1 MGPARTQ
8 GPSRD
13 ERIMIDTRLNKILEE
28 VYIGHTASKLM
39 CAYDLNSRYDYWNA
53 KVFDGQLPR
62 VQLRWAT
69 LKSVTG
75 KIVAQMNRQTG
86 EITIRHITIS
96 DTYKRSDEKLDS
108 VLLHEMCHAYVLSVL
123 KRNDNHGFY
132 FMDIRDK
139 AMAKSGVKITITD
152 LVTDEISEDVDV
164 PEFVVLMLDKDNG
177 RIWMQMI
184 AMRSWTSNPSIW
196 EQLTGAYE
204 NHEIV
209 AVASTDKKLYFS
221 HTLQKKYSSR
231 WYIINK
237 QRMEDYIR
245 GGRVI
250 NRHEPKEMSKAASV
264 RTEQIALRVANTIIA
279 SSAEKEVERLLKFL
293 LKGTPFQN
301 KAFAVGGYVRDE
313 VLGLEAKD
321 LDIVVEIQGG
331 AEKLTKF
338 IHSVFST
345 DISTPRQMGAAYP
358 IWEITFKDDVIF
370 DGETY
375 KTAGAVI
382 QFADTQ
388 KEMFPDDSSRQ
399 RTVEYGTLGEDVE
412 RRDFTVN
419 MLMKDL
425 SSGELKDLTGV
436 SIQDIKD
443 GVLRGHPAVNFDK
456 ILSDDPLRMIRL
468 VRFQVKYG
476 WAVPMSVLK
485 AVKRNAARINIVSA
499 ERIRDELIKIMNLG
513 KLAQAVKMMKAI
525 GLLQHILPEVQTLG
539 ETEHEM
545 KNGHHQEGDVLKHT
559 LLVLQNAK
567 PGVESQLAALLHDIG
582 KPASQEVVEGT
593 IRFIGHEKVGGEITE
608 AIMRRLKFDNDV
620 VGKVRTMVESHM
632 RPHHLTRDDEV
643 GPKAL
648 RKFIQDVGEE
658 LVEAI
663 LDLAEADSLGTLP
676 AQNVIPGLRE
686 RIEEVKKPA
695 AQAEKLPLD
704 GNDIQRLLGVK
715 PGREVGM
722 ALKFLKD
729 ENYEWA
735 LAGKVMTK
743 ADAEK
748 LILEKFR
755 PEPV

>member
-1 MGPARTQ
+1 
-8 GPSRD
+8 
-13 ERIMIDTRLNKILEE
+13 MIDTRLNKILEN
-28 VYIGHTASKLM
+28 VYVGHTASKLM

-75 KIVAQMNRQTG
+75 KIVAQMNRMTG
-86 EITIRHITIS
+86 EVTIQHITIS

-139 AMAKSGVKITITD
+139 VVAKSGIKITITD
-152 LVTDEISEDVDV
+152 LVTDEVSEDVDV
-164 PEFVVLMLDKDNG
+164 PEFVILMLDISG
-177 RIWMQMI
+177 RVRTQMI
-184 AMRSWTSNPSIW
+184 AMRSWMRSPEIW
-196 EQLTGAYE
+196 ERATKLYE
-204 NHEIV
+204 NNEIV
-209 AVASTDKKLYFS
+209 AVASTDKKFYFT

-231 WYIINK
+231 WYVIGR
-237 QRMEDYIR
+237 QEMEGYIR
-245 GGRVI
+245 GGRII
-250 NRHEPKEMSKAASV
+250 NRQEPKEQAKAASMNI
-264 RTEQIALRVANTIIA
+264 EQIALRVASGIIA
-279 SSAEKEVERLLKFL
+279 SSAEKEVERLMLSL

-301 KAFAVGGYVRDE
+301 KAYAVGGYVRDE

-338 IHSVFST
+338 IHSVFPD
-345 DISTPRQMGAAYP
+345 DITTPRQMGAAYP
-358 IWEITFKDDVIF
+358 IWEITFKDDVVF
-370 DGETY
+370 DGKEY

-388 KEMFPDDSSRQ
+388 KEMFPDDSTRQ

-436 SIQDIKD
+436 SVQDIKD

-485 AVKRNAARINIVSA
+485 AVKRNAARINIISA

-525 GLLQHILPEVQTLG
+525 GLLQHILPEVQALG
-539 ETEHEM
+539 ETEHDM
-545 KNGHHQEGDVLKHT
+545 SIHHKEGDVLKHT

-567 PGVESQLAALLHDIG
+567 PGVENQLAALLHDIG
-582 KPASQEVVEGT
+582 KPASQEIIEGQ
-593 IRFIGHEKVGGEITE
+593 IRFFGHDEVGGEIAE
-608 AIMRRLKFDNDV
+608 AIMRRMKFDNEV
-620 VGKVRTMVESHM
+620 VRKVRVMVENHM
-632 RPHHLTRDDEV
+632 RPHLLTRDDEA
-643 GPKAL
+643 GPRAL
-648 RKFIQDVGEE
+648 RRFIQDIGEG
-658 LVEAI
+658 LVEAV

-676 AQNVIPGLRE
+676 VNNMIPGLRE

-704 GNDIQRLLGVK
+704 GNDIQKLLGVK
-715 PGREVGM
+715 PGREVGL

-735 LAGKVMTK
+735 LSGREMTK
-743 ADAEK
+743 VDAEK
-748 LILEKFR
+748 LILEKFGR
-755 PEPV
+755 VQ